1 MYICS
6 SLLLYTCARCMY
18 APFSFFPSSRLWL
31 KAVYKSGRRLYPPT
45 TMYRTDER
53 ERHEGEREERRSRR
67 ASTSEGTEGR
77 DRSRC
82 CIRCNEAT
90 SMHCGIFR
98 DWNLGRALRP
108 HDSFF
113 SPLFSFLDLS
123 CASPPPPPFD
133 AAFPPIFLATV
144 YVWLVCDT

>member
-1 MYICS
+1 MYPRIFARFS
-6 SLLLYTCARCMY
+6 PSTCVRVLRVS
-18 APFSFFPSSRLWL
+18 PFSFSLSSRLWL

-53 ERHEGEREERRSRR
+53 ERHEGGREKRRSRR
-67 ASTSEGTEGR
+67 ASTSVGQGGH

-82 CIRCNEAT
+82 CIRCDEAT

-108 HDSFF
+108 RDLFP
-113 SPLFSFLDLS
+113 PLFSPLDLS
-123 CASPPPPPFD
+123 CAPLLPPSLCFSCYRSTCSRYID
-133 AAFPPIFLATV
+133 I
-144 YVWLVCDT
+144 